1 MIRLDA
7 LGGEPFDS
15 PLILGRSKDER
26 LAQDGPFDSPLI
38 LGRSKDERL
47 AQDGP
52 FDSPLILSRSKDE
65 RLAQDR
71 LSNHESSRRLV
82 LRQAQDERCAG
93 ASIARQTS
101 RWRPSSS
108 DVDSPLILSLSKDE
122 RLAQDRPIEP

>member
-1 MIRLDA
+1 RAMIRLDA
-7 LGGEPFDS
+7 IVVS
-15 PLILGRSKDER
+15 PSTSLLILGV
-26 LAQDGPFDSPLI
+26 
-38 LGRSKDERL
+38 
-47 AQDGP
+47 
-52 FDSPLILSRSKDE
+52 SKDE

-71 LSNHESSRRLV
+71 LSNHEPSRRLV

-122 RLAQDRPIEP
+122 RLAQDSPVEPRAIPAARPSTGSGRAIGRSVKVASLVVGATSPPE